1 MSYQRVFRISLRHGQ
16 RTDMPSLC
24 LAREPRGPFA
34 RYSLADPPP
43 RISGISS
50 LYNHYH
56 YHYRGHYHELSI
68 FFSLIMT
75 IKLNSARQT
84 RREPGKT
91 RIKKS
96 YPETTHAQ
104 QYFES
109 SSHLNTCRDFANP
122 GNVTC
127 KRSIACTFH
136 LNDISKEESKEPS
149 EGSRFRNIGRA
160 ANVHMFTVLY
170 FYFIF
175 FGRSFLGDIDICGA

>member
-75 IKLNSARQT
+75 NKLNSARQT
-84 RREPGKT
+84 RREPGKNENKKILSRNDPCSAVF
-91 RIKKS
+91 RIFVS
-96 YPETTHAQ
+96 
-104 QYFES
+104 FE
-109 SSHLNTCRDFANP
+109 HL
-122 GNVTC
+122 
-127 KRSIACTFH
+127 
-136 LNDISKEESKEPS
+136 
-149 EGSRFRNIGRA
+149 SRLRKPRE
-160 ANVHMFTVLY
+160 
-170 FYFIF
+170 
-175 FGRSFLGDIDICGA
+175 C